1 MDTRLEHLVFLL
13 TFLLLGVTITQGKRK
28 PSFDCPEEFGS
39 FPDKEDCTKYYV
51 CVFGEVNPER
61 CSGGLMFNTE
71 LETCDWQRNI
81 EVDCRGNRVG
91 TDQDGENGEEFFSR
105 RQPDSLRLQSQ
116 PRTQAAT
123 STPDITPPKINFPP
137 RTNTRLRQPILS
149 NERLHTPKAD
159 TRSRFSIPQPD
170 TDSRLNRVSSAP
182 VSRSSRPETAT
193 DNKSNRSPPDFY
205 PRFNRPA
212 QTGESRL
219 NRPAPAE
226 NLRFSRPVPAVESRF
241 NKPTSDDSRFNQA
254 APATDYRSNR
264 PIAGDGIKFDRPAI
278 ETDSRQSRTSSVT
291 ESRFQIPSSAN
302 YAKLNRPRPDTGSM
316 YKAPAPAPTRDSR
329 YNRPALENSDSD
341 VYDYDVDEPE
351 YEDEYN
357 YFVKPVNFKDKKSND
372 DQENA
377 RNDRQWGS
385 DMLVPNT
392 QDNSDAEAPP
402 IFAFR
407 KPNQYSLP
415 FRPPALRAPS
425 DNERSREI
433 GPPYSRDNGE
443 ERVITLV
450 RTRTRDQNPHPT
462 SNRNRKVVLIRRN
475 KQQSSNE
482 EVKRPTKVAVIYNNR
497 DELDVPSQGL
507 DPLDAQFGTN
517 PRYVTRPEVYP
528 QQSLRR
534 PSDNK
539 FSSNRRYR
547 PYSEKDDSLPDTTK
561 SRYSSAIS
569 SAKPYNIYDQPYN
582 YDYDYEEE
590 YEVTTSKPLIRSR
603 FQSPRKYQRNNQVV
617 AVTTTSSTT
626 TTTTQPPTT
635 RQTNFPQRRLPV
647 GFVRPATKSPD
658 DVVTTPAS
666 FPARPPS
673 VHPTPQPY
681 LPAEACKSNKCL
693 LPDCRCG
700 GSEVPE
706 GLSPKDI
713 PQIVLLTFDDGIN
726 DLNSDIY
733 KEIFTGR
740 TNPNGCPILGTFY
753 VSHEWTDYGRVQT
766 LYSQGHEMASHTI
779 SHSFGEKFSKSKWLK
794 EVAGQR
800 EILHLYG
807 GVKLEDVRGMRA
819 PFLQSGGN
827 NMFQMLHEANF
838 TYDSSLPVYQHN
850 PPFWPYTF
858 DYSINH
864 ECAIPPCPT
873 KSFPGLWEV
882 GMVMWDDLRGGRCS
896 MVDACASPPD
906 EEGVIEFLSKN
917 FYRHYDSNRAPFG
930 LFYHSAWFNAPH
942 RRKGF
947 IKFLN
952 EINSK
957 DDVWIITNW
966 QMLQWMRD
974 PTPISKI
981 AQFEPWKCNRKDLPP
996 PCHRP
1001 KSCEVSHKGSTRY
1014 MNTCQR
1020 CPAVYP
1026 WVGKTGF

>member
-13 TFLLLGVTITQGKRK
+13 AFLLLGVAITQGRRK
-28 PSFDCPEEFGS
+28 PSFDCPAEFGS

-51 CVFGEVNPER
+51 CVFGEVKIER

-81 EVDCRGNRVG
+81 QVDCQGNKVG
-91 TDQDGENGEEFFSR
+91 TDKDDEDEEDFFSR
-105 RQPDSLRLQSQ
+105 RQPESLRLQSQ
-116 PRTQAAT
+116 PRTQDTAANFT
-123 STPDITPPKINFPP
+123 SNITPRKINFPP
-137 RTNTRLRQPILS
+137 RTSTRLRQPILS
-149 NERLHTPKAD
+149 NERLHTPKID
-159 TRSRFSIPQPD
+159 TISRFRRPQPD

-182 VSRSSRPETAT
+182 VARSSRPETAT
-193 DNKSNRSPPDFY
+193 DTKPNRPRSYFY
-205 PRFNRPA
+205 PRLNRPA
-212 QTGESRL
+212 QTDESVL
-219 NRPAPAE
+219 NRPVSAE
-226 NLRFSRPVPAVESRF
+226 NQGFSRPVPAVESRF
-241 NKPTSDDSRFNQA
+241 NKPISSDSSFNQE
-254 APATDYRSNR
+254 ATNYRSNR
-264 PIAGDGIKFDRPAI
+264 PMVDGDKFHRPAL
-278 ETDSRQSRTSSVT
+278 ESDARQSRIPSVT
-291 ESRFQIPSSAN
+291 ESRFQLPSSTN
-302 YAKLNRPRPDTGSM
+302 YARVNRPRPNTGSM
-316 YKAPAPAPTRDSR
+316 YAVPAPAMDAR
-329 YNRPALENSDSD
+329 YSRPALQNQDS
-341 VYDYDVDEPE
+341 YDYDYDANEPE
-351 YEDEYN
+351 YDDEYN
-357 YFVKPVNFKDKKSND
+357 YFVKPVNFQDRDITVDKDNSN
-372 DQENA
+372 
-377 RNDRQWGS
+377 NDRQWET
-385 DMLVPNT
+385 DMLVPHT

-402 IFAFR
+402 LFAFK
-407 KPNQYSLP
+407 KPNQYNLP
-415 FRPPALRAPS
+415 FRPPALRATS
-425 DNERSREI
+425 DDKSTEI

-443 ERVITLV
+443 EQVITSV
-450 RTRTRDQNPHPT
+450 RSRTRDQNSHPI

-475 KQQSSNE
+475 KQQSSNNE
-482 EVKRPTKVAVIYNNR
+482 TKRRRKVAVIYNNR
-497 DELDVPSQGL
+497 DELDVPNQGL

-517 PRYVTRPEVYP
+517 PRYLTRPEVYS

-539 FSSNRRYR
+539 FTPNRRYR
-547 PYSEKDDSLPDTTK
+547 PYVEKDDSLSDTTK
-561 SRYSSAIS
+561 PRYSSAVS
-569 SAKPYNIYDQPYN
+569 SSKPYNIYDQPYN
-582 YDYDYEEE
+582 YDYEAE
-590 YEVTTSKPLIRSR
+590 YEDTTSKPPIRFR
-603 FQSPRKYQRNNQVV
+603 IQSPRKYQRNQQVV

-626 TTTTQPPTT
+626 TTTQPPTT
-635 RQTNFPQRRLPV
+635 RQTSFPQRRLPV

-666 FPARPPS
+666 FPARPPP

-681 LPAEACKSNKCL
+681 VVAETCNTNKCL

-700 GSEVPE
+700 GSDVPG

-807 GVKLEDVRGMRA
+807 GVKMEDIRGMRA

-930 LFYHSAWFNAPH
+930 LFYHSAWFNTPH

-974 PTPISKI
+974 PTPLSKI
-981 AQFEPWKCNRKDLPP
+981 SQFEPWKCNTKDLPP

-1026 WVGKTGF
+1026 WIGKTGF